1 MVAIHM
7 PVENV
12 RTNKCNNNVRNLDFK
27 ASIIYTYYTV
37 YSHISIPNKGY
48 SNIYIYCDLRG
59 RIKGT
64 ACALYPV
71 FVERA
76 LWPILSGHKAR

>member
-1 MVAIHM
+1 MANSSYQMLHGMHVH
-7 PVENV
+7 
-12 RTNKCNNNVRNLDFK
+12 T
-27 ASIIYTYYTV
+27 
-37 YSHISIPNKGY
+37 G
-48 SNIYIYCDLRG
+48 IYCDLRG

-64 ACALYPV
+64 ARALYPV